1 MRQFT
6 LKQRHSTPWWLAPGL
21 RLGHPVRVR
30 GTSVIAVVVAGLAW
44 HGGSARAE
52 VAGMHEG
59 VPWPVIEAPVERPVP
74 LPEVTEPPPAPPTRA
89 GQKVVALLG
98 QIERTLQESS
108 YQHTTRV
115 RADQGIFHWDCS
127 GMTAWILRRV
137 APATMRGLS
146 GRPVA
151 RDFARVIAR
160 APTERSRG
168 GWRRIAR
175 IDEVMP
181 GDVFAWKR
189 PRGLPSR
196 NTGHVGFVVGKPV
209 AVPGLPGGWAVR
221 IADSSSFIHQNDT
234 RAHDLDGGFGMGTMT
249 FLVDADGRV
258 THYGW
263 AGTRSAL
270 YVVTEVQFGRVAP

>member
-1 MRQFT
+1 MVT
-6 LKQRHSTPWWLAPGL
+6 WVAW
-21 RLGHPVRVR
+21 
-30 GTSVIAVVVAGLAW
+30 AVSMG
-44 HGGSARAE
+44 ARAASAE
-52 VAGMHEG
+52 VGMHEG
-59 VPWPVIEAPVERPVP
+59 VPWPVIAAPVERPVP
-74 LPEVTEPPPAPPTRA
+74 LPEVTEPPPPAPTRA

-98 QIERTLQESS
+98 EIEGTLRESS
-108 YQHTTRV
+108 YQHTTTV
-115 RADQGIFHWDCS
+115 RAREGVFNWDCS

-137 APATMRGLS
+137 APGAMRGLA

-160 APTERSRG
+160 ASTERSRG
-168 GWRRIAR
+168 GWRRIVR

-189 PRGLPSR
+189 PRGWPSR
-196 NTGHVGFVVGKPV
+196 NTGHVGFVVGRPM

-234 RAHDLDGGFGMGTMT
+234 RKHDLDGGFGMGTMT
-249 FLVDADGRV
+249 FLVDAEGRV

-270 YVVTEVQFGRVAP
+270 YVVTEVQFGRVMP